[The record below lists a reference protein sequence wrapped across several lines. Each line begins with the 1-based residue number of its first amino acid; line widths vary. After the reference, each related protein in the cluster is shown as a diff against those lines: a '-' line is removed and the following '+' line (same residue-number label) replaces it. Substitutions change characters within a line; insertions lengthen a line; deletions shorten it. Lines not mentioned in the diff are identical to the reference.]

1 MEKEIIET
9 TKVLSPIIIVI
20 ITLVSGIVSALI
32 TIYLA
37 PKVKF
42 KYEDKKSKIEYKIEL
57 IKNIRNMLD
66 SSKSLEEITAS
77 SYWGFIRENLS
88 ENEKKIVFQETT
100 FISNNYGSNNEPVD
114 VKLSNYLF
122 RKTQISLMLLRKEK
136 EWKLLD

>member
-1 MEKEIIET
+1 MET
-9 TKVLSPIIIVI
+9 TKELSSIIIVI
-20 ITLVSGIVSALI
+20 ITLFSGIVSALI

-57 IKNIRNMLD
+57 IRNIRNMLD

-88 ENEKKIVFQETT
+88 ENEKEIVFQETT
-100 FISNNYGSNNEPVD
+100 YISNNYSNNNEFVD
-114 VKLSNYLF
+114 VKLSNFLF